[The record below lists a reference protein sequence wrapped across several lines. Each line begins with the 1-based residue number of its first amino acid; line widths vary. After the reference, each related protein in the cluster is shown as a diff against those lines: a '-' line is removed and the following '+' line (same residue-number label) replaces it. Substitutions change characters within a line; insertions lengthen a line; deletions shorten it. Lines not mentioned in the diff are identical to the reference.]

1 MKKFILL
8 TIASLIL
15 KTSISVSQEV
25 KNMDSLISENAAV
38 ISSIIEDGVDLSVP
52 YNVEFIAVFPTA
64 EDAEKVALMYVADS
78 KLGEDFVNI
87 ETTLREDEEVELILI
102 KSMIVT
108 PQNVSEFESRLI
120 ERAKMHGGAADG
132 WGMLSD

>member
-52 YNVEFIAVFPTA
+52 YHVEFIAVFPTA
-64 EDAEKVALMYVADS
+64 EDAEKVARMYVADS
-78 KLGEDFVNI
+78 KLGEDFINV
-87 ETTLREDEEVELILI
+87 ETTPREDEGMDLILI

>member
-78 KLGEDFVNI
+78 ELGEDFINI
-87 ETTLREDEEVELILI
+87 ETTPREDEGMELILI

>member
-1 MKKFILL
+1 MKKTILL

-15 KTSISVSQEV
+15 KTSISVAQEV

-38 ISSIIEDGVDLSVP
+38 ISSIIEDGVDLSAP
-52 YNVEFIAVFPTA
+52 YPVEFIAVFPTA
-64 EDAEKVALMYVADS
+64 EDAEKVVAMYVADS
-78 KLGEDFVNI
+78 NLANDFINI
-87 ETTLREDEEVELILI
+87 AIEPREDDGVELTLI
-102 KSMIVT
+102 KSMMVT
-108 PQNVSEFESRLI
+108 TQSVSEFESLLI

>member
-1 MKKFILL
+1 
-8 TIASLIL
+8 
-15 KTSISVSQEV
+15 
-25 KNMDSLISENAAV
+25 MDSLISENAAV

-78 KLGEDFVNI
+78 ELGEDFINI
-87 ETTLREDEEVELILI
+87 ETTPREDEGMELILI

>member
-1 MKKFILL
+1 MKKIILL

-52 YNVEFIAVFPTA
+52 YHVEFIAVFPTA
-64 EDAEKVALMYVADS
+64 EDAEKVARMYVADS
-78 KLGEDFVNI
+78 KLGEDFINV
-87 ETTLREDEEVELILI
+87 ETTPREDEGMDLILI

>member
-1 MKKFILL
+1 MKKIILL
-8 TIASLIL
+8 TIVSLIL

-52 YNVEFIAVFPTA
+52 YHVEFIAVFPTA

-78 KLGEDFVNI
+78 KLGEDFINI
-87 ETTLREDEEVELILI
+87 ETSPSEDEGMELILI

-108 PQNVSEFESRLI
+108 AQNVSEFESRLI

>member
-1 MKKFILL
+1 MKKIILL

-52 YNVEFIAVFPTA
+52 YHVEFIAVFPTA
-64 EDAEKVALMYVADS
+64 EDAEKVARMYVADS
-78 KLGEDFVNI
+78 KLGEDFINVEI
-87 ETTLREDEEVELILI
+87 TPREDEGMELILI

-108 PQNVSEFESRLI
+108 TQNVSEFESRLI

>member
-64 EDAEKVALMYVADS
+64 EDAEKVAMMYVADS
-78 KLGEDFVNI
+78 RVSKDFITI
-87 ETTLREDEEVELILI
+87 ETTPREDEGMELILI

>member
-1 MKKFILL
+1 
-8 TIASLIL
+8 
-15 KTSISVSQEV
+15 
-25 KNMDSLISENAAV
+25 MDSLISENAAV

-64 EDAEKVALMYVADS
+64 EDAGKVALMYVADS
-78 KLGEDFVNI
+78 ELGEDFINI
-87 ETTLREDEEVELILI
+87 ETTPREHEGMELILI

>member
-1 MKKFILL
+1 MKKIILF
-8 TIASLIL
+8 TITCLIL
-15 KTSISVSQEV
+15 KTSIAVSQEV
-25 KNMDSLISENAAV
+25 KSMDSLISENAAV

-52 YNVEFIAVFPTA
+52 YHVEFIAVFPTA
-64 EDAEKVALMYVADS
+64 EDAEKVAMMYVADS
-78 KLGEDFVNI
+78 RVSKDFIKI
-87 ETTLREDEEVELILI
+87 ETTPSTEDGVELTLI

-108 PQNVSEFESRLI
+108 PQSVSEFESKLI